1 MKNLL
6 IVFILLIPFAG
17 FTQSDLSENVK
28 WSQLFETGKKV
39 VAPTVIGEDGENIYL
54 IRYIKKK
61 KYIEKYSL
69 NSLKLKKSLLLELEY
84 NDKDLTLIDQFM
96 FDEKPTLYTNF
107 YNKKTKKSYFFIQTI
122 NPKTL
127 ILSKPKKVAE
137 REIAS
142 SKGLM
147 SGFGNSFRARYGAK
161 MKRSENGEL
170 GIFWTGKHELAAPPK
185 KNDPPLKTNEFIGA
199 TYDGDLKLLSE
210 FEVKLPY
217 QYFATTK
224 SILSNDGIYYM
235 LGYEFEY
242 EEEKK
247 LLRTKTVIQSGAM
260 HVIIVDTESGEVETV
275 DINTE
280 EMEIEMMTFELLK
293 NGGFQVAGLT
303 TEETRGVSGAFAIT
317 FDAGFEETSN
327 SVHRFEDDFIQTTWS
342 DKSKKKLEKK
352 NKKKDKKGKEKSLP
366 VFFNY
371 YIDHLIEK
379 EDGTTTMLA
388 EQYYVRVVTRTYT
401 DSQGNTRTTTTYY
414 YYYNDI
420 IAVNFDAKGNFDWKT
435 LVRKNQVSIN
445 DGGYYSSY
453 FVVPNGDEI
462 NIVYND
468 SESSVENTEGMSA
481 KEKKKL
487 RRNYIGVQVT
497 LDGDGEQTKGKLF
510 EFTEEVRMRLVP
522 KVCGEAGAKVAFLY
536 AKGKKGDKLGTLT
549 VD

>member
-1 MKNLL
+1 MKNLTLALLTLVSL
-6 IVFILLIPFAG
+6 IG
-17 FTQSDLSENVK
+17 FGQTDLSDHVK
-28 WSQLFETGKKV
+28 WSELFETGKKV
-39 VAPTVIGEDGENIYL
+39 VAPTVIGEDGESIYL
-54 IRYIKKK
+54 LRYVKKK
-61 KYIEKYSL
+61 TFIESYNL
-69 NSLKLKKSLLLELEY
+69 NSLTLKNSQLLELEY
-84 NDKDLTLIDQFM
+84 NDKKLTLLDQFM
-96 FDEKPTLYTNF
+96 FDGKPTLYTNF
-107 YNKKTKKSYFFIQTI
+107 YNKKTKISYFFIQNI

-127 ILSKPKKVAE
+127 SLSQPIKVAE
-137 REIAS
+137 REIES
-142 SKGLM
+142 SKGIM
-147 SGFGNSFRARYGAK
+147 SGYANSFRAKYGAK
-161 MKRSENGEL
+161 MKRSEDGQL
-170 GIFWTGKHELAAPPK
+170 GIFWTGKHEMAAPRK

-199 TYDGDLKLLSE
+199 TYNSDLKLLSKI
-210 FEVKLPY
+210 EVKLPY
-217 QYFATTK
+217 EYFTTTK

-235 LGYEFEY
+235 LGYEYEY
-242 EEEKK
+242 GEEKK
-247 LLRTKTVIQSGAM
+247 LLRTRTTIQSGEM
-260 HVIIVDTESGEVETV
+260 HVIIVDTESGEIETV
-275 DINTE
+275 DINTD

-293 NGGFQVAGLT
+293 DGGFQVAGLT
-303 TEETRGVSGAFAIT
+303 TEETRGVSGTFAIT
-317 FDAGFEETSN
+317 FDAGFEEINN

-352 NKKKDKKGKEKSLP
+352 NKKNEKKGKEKTGP
-366 VFFNY
+366 VFYNY

-435 LVRKNQVSIN
+435 LVRKRQLSVN

-453 FVVPNGDEI
+453 FVVTNDNEI

-468 SESSVENTEGMSA
+468 SESSIKDTEGMSA
-481 KEKKKL
+481 KEKKKI
-487 RRNYIGVQVT
+487 RKNYIGVQVT
-497 LDGDGEQTKGKLF
+497 IDEKGEQTKGKLF

-522 KVCGEAGAKVAFLY
+522 KVCGEAGDKVAFLY